1 MLKKVLSLLVCGI
14 MTVAMTPAFAMA
26 DGGSA
31 EREVSTLEELK
42 TALNETNVE
51 IKVNS
56 DIQLDGELNIAKD
69 KTITLN
75 LNGHKLSCQKGN
87 PKTKYAIDN
96 QGTLTIEDKS
106 AEANGTIS
114 SRGVSNN
121 GTLTMKGGVS
131 EAIDDGGGAGVW
143 NEGDFVMTGGELKVT
158 GKPVNNIAAT
168 PLVSAKADG
177 LGSKVPT
184 VRVSGGKF
192 TSKYTNINIRGGAAE
207 ISNVNLS
214 VTEKFWMAFKAE
226 KGADVTLNKVKIN
239 AVKGGCADAAGGK
252 VELNDCE
259 FTQTEMADWNSTTLA
274 ASNGGV
280 LTVNSGVYKGDATA
294 GYGAYIFNS
303 GGKINIKGGE
313 ITAKTVLKADKSTT
327 SDKSEIEVSGGK
339 FDGAIDIA
347 EGSDLTV
354 KGGTFKNAG
363 DALNAYLAEG
373 MEEVSTEEGT
383 FIMSSEHKK
392 IIDDLKAKVK
402 DSNDKLE
409 AANKEIEKLKAD
421 LEKEKTASKELQAK
435 LNEAEDNLKKANAK
449 VDELK
454 EEVEKEKA
462 ASKELREKLDKAEGE
477 LKEANAKVT
486 ELKGEVEKQKKDLA
500 DKEQELSEANKKV
513 NELQNQVAAEKKKA
527 EEAAEALKEAKA
539 EIDNIKKELQE
550 QKESVDKLQKEL
562 DKAGKDIAKV
572 KEELAEVQKQLEE
585 SNLKLGAAKKEAEEL
600 KTKLEAAEKKVAE
613 LEKEIKNKNEKS
625 TEAEKQL
632 ELAKKKEDALLK
644 KLLSLLSPSKIKAK
658 MSKGKVVIKWMP
670 VKDVKVDGYKV
681 YRSAKSKSG
690 YKEIA
695 KTGKTKVTIKKL
707 KKGKTYYFKI
717 KAYKKIAGKTVLSK
731 AGKTI
736 KVKIK

>member
-143 NEGDFVMTGGELKVT
+143 NEGDFVMTGGELKVS
-158 GKPVNNIAAT
+158 GKPVNNVAAT

-177 LGSKVPT
+177 PGSKVPT

-192 TSKYTNINIRGGAAE
+192 TSKYININIRDGAAE

-226 KGADVTLNKVKIN
+226 KCADVTLNKVKIN

-252 VELNDCE
+252 VELNYCE

-280 LTVNSGVYKGDATA
+280 LTVNSGVYKGDAAA

-454 EEVEKEKA
+454 EK
-462 ASKELREKLDKAEGE
+462 
-477 LKEANAKVT
+477 
-486 ELKGEVEKQKKDLA
+486 VEKQKKDLA
-500 DKEQELSEANKKV
+500 DKEQELSNANKKV
-513 NELQNQVAAEKKKA
+513 EELQNQVAAEKKKA

-539 EIDNIKKELQE
+539 EIDKIKKELQE
-550 QKESVDKLQKEL
+550 QQESVDKLQKEL
-562 DKAGKDIAKV
+562 DKAGKDITKV

-585 SNLKLGAAKKEAEEL
+585 SNLKLDAAKKEAEEL

-613 LEKEIKNKNEKS
+613 LEKEIKDKNEKS

-632 ELAKKKEDALLK
+632 ELAKKKEDALLR

>member
-56 DIQLDGELNIAKD
+56 DIQLDGGLNIAKD

-158 GKPVNNIAAT
+158 GKPVNNVAAT

-177 LGSKVPT
+177 QDSKAPT
-184 VRVSGGKF
+184 TRVSGGKF
-192 TSKYTNINIRGGAAE
+192 VSKYTNINIMDGTAE

-354 KGGTFKNAG
+354 KGGIFKNAG
-363 DALNAYLAEG
+363 DALNAYIAEG

-454 EEVEKEKA
+454 EK
-462 ASKELREKLDKAEGE
+462 
-477 LKEANAKVT
+477 
-486 ELKGEVEKQKKDLA
+486 VEKQKKDLA
-500 DKEQELSEANKKV
+500 DKEQELSNANKKV
-513 NELQNQVAAEKKKA
+513 EELQNQVAAEKKKA
-527 EEAAEALKEAKA
+527 EEAAEALKGAKA
-539 EIDNIKKELQE
+539 EIDKIKKELQE
-550 QKESVDKLQKEL
+550 QQESVDKLQKEL
-562 DKAGKDIAKV
+562 DKAGKDITKV

-585 SNLKLGAAKKEAEEL
+585 SNLKLDAAKKEAEEL

-613 LEKEIKNKNEKS
+613 LEKEIKDKNEKS

-632 ELAKKKEDALLK
+632 ELAKKKEDALLR

>member
-14 MTVAMTPAFAMA
+14 MTVSMTPAFVMA

-168 PLVSAKADG
+168 PLVSAKADDP
-177 LGSKVPT
+177 GSKVPT

-192 TSKYTNINIRGGAAE
+192 TSKYTNINIRDGAAE

-421 LEKEKTASKELQAK
+421 LEKEKTISKNLQAK
-435 LNEAEDNLKKANAK
+435 LNE
-449 VDELK
+449 
-454 EEVEKEKA
+454 
-462 ASKELREKLDKAEGE
+462 AEGE

-500 DKEQELSEANKKV
+500 DKEQELSKANRKV
-513 NELQNQVAAEKKKA
+513 EELQNQVAAEKKKA

-539 EIDNIKKELQE
+539 EIDKIKKELQE

-585 SNLKLGAAKKEAEEL
+585 SNLKLDAAKKEAEEL

-613 LEKEIKNKNEKS
+613 LEKEIKDKNEKS

>member
-192 TSKYTNINIRGGAAE
+192 TSKYTNINIMDGTAE

-313 ITAKTVLKADKSTT
+313 NNFVGHIGGDDFVGIVEGENFEEVCQNIIIEFDNKVKHYFDEKDLLNGFLEVENRKGTIEEFPLTTVSIGAVEVKEGKFKNPLEIGEAGASVKHLAKTICGST
-327 SDKSEIEVSGGK
+327 
-339 FDGAIDIA
+339 
-347 EGSDLTV
+347 
-354 KGGTFKNAG
+354 
-363 DALNAYLAEG
+363 Y
-373 MEEVSTEEGT
+373 
-383 FIMSSEHKK
+383 
-392 IIDDLKAKVK
+392 
-402 DSNDKLE
+402 
-409 AANKEIEKLKAD
+409 
-421 LEKEKTASKELQAK
+421 
-435 LNEAEDNLKKANAK
+435 
-449 VDELK
+449 
-454 EEVEKEKA
+454 
-462 ASKELREKLDKAEGE
+462 
-477 LKEANAKVT
+477 
-486 ELKGEVEKQKKDLA
+486 
-500 DKEQELSEANKKV
+500 
-513 NELQNQVAAEKKKA
+513 
-527 EEAAEALKEAKA
+527 
-539 EIDNIKKELQE
+539 
-550 QKESVDKLQKEL
+550 
-562 DKAGKDIAKV
+562 
-572 KEELAEVQKQLEE
+572 
-585 SNLKLGAAKKEAEEL
+585 
-600 KTKLEAAEKKVAE
+600 
-613 LEKEIKNKNEKS
+613 
-625 TEAEKQL
+625 
-632 ELAKKKEDALLK
+632 
-644 KLLSLLSPSKIKAK
+644 
-658 MSKGKVVIKWMP
+658 VIN
-670 VKDVKVDGYKV
+670 
-681 YRSAKSKSG
+681 RRNN
-690 YKEIA
+690 
-695 KTGKTKVTIKKL
+695 
-707 KKGKTYYFKI
+707 
-717 KAYKKIAGKTVLSK
+717 
-731 AGKTI
+731 
-736 KVKIK
+736 

>member
-14 MTVAMTPAFAMA
+14 MTVAMTPAFVMA

-158 GKPVNNIAAT
+158 GKPVNNVAAT

-177 LGSKVPT
+177 PGSKVPT

-192 TSKYTNINIRGGAAE
+192 TSKYTNINIRDGAAE

-214 VTEKFWMAFKAE
+214 VTEKFWIAFKAE

-280 LTVNSGVYKGDATA
+280 LTVNSGVYKGDAAA

-383 FIMSSEHKK
+383 FIISSEHKK

-454 EEVEKEKA
+454 EK
-462 ASKELREKLDKAEGE
+462 
-477 LKEANAKVT
+477 
-486 ELKGEVEKQKKDLA
+486 VEKQKKDLA
-500 DKEQELSEANKKV
+500 DKEQELSNANKKV
-513 NELQNQVAAEKKKA
+513 EELQNQVAAEKKKA

-539 EIDNIKKELQE
+539 EIDKIKKELQE
-550 QKESVDKLQKEL
+550 QQESVDKLQKEL
-562 DKAGKDIAKV
+562 DKAGKDITKV

-585 SNLKLGAAKKEAEEL
+585 SNLKLDAAKKQAEEL

-613 LEKEIKNKNEKS
+613 LEKEIKDKNEKS

-632 ELAKKKEDALLK
+632 ELAKKKEDALLR

>member
-1 MLKKVLSLLVCGI
+1 MLKRILSLLVCGI
-14 MTVAMTPAFAMA
+14 MTVAMTPALAMA
-26 DGGSA
+26 DGESA
-31 EREVSTLEELK
+31 DRGVSTLDELK
-42 TALNETNVE
+42 TALNETNIE
-51 IKVNS
+51 IKVDN
-56 DIQLDGELNIAKD
+56 DIQIDNTLSIAKD
-69 KTITLN
+69 KTIILN
-75 LNGHKLSCQKGN
+75 LNGHKLACQKGN
-87 PKTKYAIDN
+87 PKSKYAIDN

-121 GTLTMKGGVS
+121 GTLTMKGGIL

-143 NEGDFVMTGGELKVT
+143 NEGDFVMTGGELKVS
-158 GKPVNNIAAT
+158 GKPLNNIAAT
-168 PLVSAKADG
+168 PLVSAKADSQD
-177 LGSKVPT
+177 SKAPT
-184 VRVSGGKF
+184 TRVSGGKF
-192 TSKYTNINIRGGAAE
+192 VSKYTNINIMDGTAE

-214 VTEKFWMAFKAE
+214 VTEKFWMAFKA
-226 KGADVTLNKVKIN
+226 GAGANVTLNKVKIN

-449 VDELK
+449 V
-454 EEVEKEKA
+454 
-462 ASKELREKLDKAEGE
+462 
-477 LKEANAKVT
+477 T

-500 DKEQELSEANKKV
+500 DKEQELSKANRKV
-513 NELQNQVAAEKKKA
+513 EELQNQVAAEKKKA

-550 QKESVDKLQKEL
+550 QQESVDKLQKEL
-562 DKAGKDIAKV
+562 DKAGKDITKV

-585 SNLKLGAAKKEAEEL
+585 SNLKLDAAKKEAEEL

-613 LEKEIKNKNEKS
+613 LEKEIKDKNEKS

>member
-14 MTVAMTPAFAMA
+14 MTVAMTPAFVMA

-56 DIQLDGELNIAKD
+56 DIQLDGKLNIAKD

-168 PLVSAKADG
+168 PLVSAKADDP
-177 LGSKVPT
+177 GSKVPT

-192 TSKYTNINIRGGAAE
+192 TSKYININIRDGAAE

-226 KGADVTLNKVKIN
+226 KCADVTLNKVKIN

-280 LTVNSGVYKGDATA
+280 LTVNSGVYKGDAAA

-454 EEVEKEKA
+454 EEVETEKA
-462 ASKELREKLDKAEGE
+462 ASKELQAKLNEAEDN
-477 LKEANAKVT
+477 LKKANAR
-486 ELKGEVEKQKKDLA
+486 
-500 DKEQELSEANKKV
+500 SM
-513 NELQNQVAAEKKKA
+513 
-527 EEAAEALKEAKA
+527 
-539 EIDNIKKELQE
+539 
-550 QKESVDKLQKEL
+550 
-562 DKAGKDIAKV
+562 
-572 KEELAEVQKQLEE
+572 
-585 SNLKLGAAKKEAEEL
+585 NLKRK
-600 KTKLEAAEKKVAE
+600 
-613 LEKEIKNKNEKS
+613 
-625 TEAEKQL
+625 
-632 ELAKKKEDALLK
+632 
-644 KLLSLLSPSKIKAK
+644 
-658 MSKGKVVIKWMP
+658 
-670 VKDVKVDGYKV
+670 
-681 YRSAKSKSG
+681 
-690 YKEIA
+690 
-695 KTGKTKVTIKKL
+695 
-707 KKGKTYYFKI
+707 
-717 KAYKKIAGKTVLSK
+717 
-731 AGKTI
+731 
-736 KVKIK
+736 

>member
-14 MTVAMTPAFAMA
+14 MTVAMTPAFVMA

-168 PLVSAKADG
+168 PLVSAKADDP
-177 LGSKVPT
+177 GSKVPT

-192 TSKYTNINIRGGAAE
+192 TSKYININIRDGAAE

-409 AANKEIEKLKAD
+409 A
-421 LEKEKTASKELQAK
+421 
-435 LNEAEDNLKKANAK
+435 
-449 VDELK
+449 
-454 EEVEKEKA
+454 
-462 ASKELREKLDKAEGE
+462 
-477 LKEANAKVT
+477 
-486 ELKGEVEKQKKDLA
+486 
-500 DKEQELSEANKKV
+500 
-513 NELQNQVAAEKKKA
+513 
-527 EEAAEALKEAKA
+527 
-539 EIDNIKKELQE
+539 
-550 QKESVDKLQKEL
+550 
-562 DKAGKDIAKV
+562 
-572 KEELAEVQKQLEE
+572 
-585 SNLKLGAAKKEAEEL
+585 
-600 KTKLEAAEKKVAE
+600 
-613 LEKEIKNKNEKS
+613 
-625 TEAEKQL
+625 
-632 ELAKKKEDALLK
+632 
-644 KLLSLLSPSKIKAK
+644 
-658 MSKGKVVIKWMP
+658 
-670 VKDVKVDGYKV
+670 
-681 YRSAKSKSG
+681 
-690 YKEIA
+690 
-695 KTGKTKVTIKKL
+695 
-707 KKGKTYYFKI
+707 
-717 KAYKKIAGKTVLSK
+717 
-731 AGKTI
+731 
-736 KVKIK
+736 

>member
-14 MTVAMTPAFAMA
+14 MTVAMTPAFVMA

-56 DIQLDGELNIAKD
+56 DIQLDGKLNIAKD

-168 PLVSAKADG
+168 PLVSAKADDP
-177 LGSKVPT
+177 GSKVPT

-192 TSKYTNINIRGGAAE
+192 TSKYTNINIRDGAAE

-313 ITAKTVLKADKSTT
+313 IIAKTVLKADKSTT

-449 VDELK
+449 V
-454 EEVEKEKA
+454 
-462 ASKELREKLDKAEGE
+462 
-477 LKEANAKVT
+477 T

-500 DKEQELSEANKKV
+500 DKEQELSKANRKV
-513 NELQNQVAAEKKKA
+513 EELQDQVTAEKKKA
-527 EEAAEALKEAKA
+527 EETAEALKGAKA
-539 EIDNIKKELQE
+539 EIDKIKKELKE

-572 KEELAEVQKQLEE
+572 NEELAEAQKQLEE
-585 SNLKLGAAKKEAEEL
+585 SNLKLDAAKKQAEEL

-613 LEKEIKNKNEKS
+613 LEKEIKDKNEKS

-632 ELAKKKEDALLK
+632 ELAKKKEDALVK

-658 MSKGKVVIKWMP
+658 MSKGKVAIKWMP

>member
-1 MLKKVLSLLVCGI
+1 MLKRILSLLVCGI
-14 MTVAMTPAFAMA
+14 MTVAMTPALAMA
-26 DGGSA
+26 DGESA
-31 EREVSTLEELK
+31 DRGVSTLDELK
-42 TALNETNVE
+42 TALNETNIE

-56 DIQLDGELNIAKD
+56 DIQLDGGLNIAKD

-158 GKPVNNIAAT
+158 GKPVNNVAAT

-177 LGSKVPT
+177 PGSKVPT

-192 TSKYTNINIRGGAAE
+192 TSKYTNINIRDGAAE

-239 AVKGGCADAAGGK
+239 AVKGGCADAAGGN

-409 AANKEIEKLKAD
+409 AANKEIKKLKAD

-454 EEVEKEKA
+454 EK
-462 ASKELREKLDKAEGE
+462 
-477 LKEANAKVT
+477 
-486 ELKGEVEKQKKDLA
+486 VEKQKKDLA
-500 DKEQELSEANKKV
+500 DKEQELSNANKKV
-513 NELQNQVAAEKKKA
+513 EELQNQVAAEKKKA
-527 EEAAEALKEAKA
+527 EEAAEALKGAKA
-539 EIDNIKKELQE
+539 EIDKIKKELKE

-585 SNLKLGAAKKEAEEL
+585 SNLKLDAAKKEAEEL
-600 KTKLEAAEKKVAE
+600 KTKLETAEKKVAE
-613 LEKEIKNKNEKS
+613 LEKEIKDKNEKS

>member
-1 MLKKVLSLLVCGI
+1 MLKRILSLLVCGI
-14 MTVAMTPAFAMA
+14 MTVAMTPALAMA
-26 DGGSA
+26 DGESA
-31 EREVSTLEELK
+31 DRGVSTLDELK
-42 TALNETNVE
+42 TALNETNIE
-51 IKVNS
+51 IKVDN
-56 DIQLDGELNIAKD
+56 DIQIDNTLSIAKD
-69 KTITLN
+69 KTIILN

-87 PKTKYAIDN
+87 PKSKYAIDN

-114 SRGVSNN
+114 SRGVSNS
-121 GTLTMKGGVS
+121 GTLTMKGGIL

-143 NEGDFVMTGGELKVT
+143 NEGDFVMTGGELKVS
-158 GKPVNNIAAT
+158 GKPLNNIAAT

-177 LGSKVPT
+177 QDSKAPT
-184 VRVSGGKF
+184 TRVSGGKF
-192 TSKYTNINIRGGAAE
+192 VSKYTNINIMDGTAE

-214 VTEKFWMAFKAE
+214 VTEKFWMAFKAGA
-226 KGADVTLNKVKIN
+226 GADVTLNKVKIN

-409 AANKEIEKLKAD
+409 AANKEIEKLQAD

-454 EEVEKEKA
+454 EEVEK
-462 ASKELREKLDKAEGE
+462 
-477 LKEANAKVT
+477 
-486 ELKGEVEKQKKDLA
+486 QKKDLA
-500 DKEQELSEANKKV
+500 DKEKDLIEANKKV
-513 NELQNQVAAEKKKA
+513 KELQDQVTAEKKKA
-527 EEAAEALKEAKA
+527 EETAEALKGAKA
-539 EIDNIKKELQE
+539 EIDKIKKELKE

-585 SNLKLGAAKKEAEEL
+585 SNLKLDAAKKEAEEL

-613 LEKEIKNKNEKS
+613 LEKEIKDKNEKS

-658 MSKGKVVIKWMP
+658 MSKGKVAIKWMP

>member
-143 NEGDFVMTGGELKVT
+143 NEGDFVMTGGELKVS
-158 GKPVNNIAAT
+158 GKPVNNVAAT

-177 LGSKVPT
+177 PGSKVPT

-192 TSKYTNINIRGGAAE
+192 TSKYININIRDGAAE

-226 KGADVTLNKVKIN
+226 KCADVTLNKVKIN

-252 VELNDCE
+252 VELNYCE

-280 LTVNSGVYKGDATA
+280 LTVNSGVYKGDAAA

-454 EEVEKEKA
+454 EK
-462 ASKELREKLDKAEGE
+462 
-477 LKEANAKVT
+477 
-486 ELKGEVEKQKKDLA
+486 VEKQKKDLA
-500 DKEQELSEANKKV
+500 DKEQELSNANKKV
-513 NELQNQVAAEKKKA
+513 EELQNQVAAEKKKA

-539 EIDNIKKELQE
+539 EIDKIKKELQE
-550 QKESVDKLQKEL
+550 QQESVDKLQKEL
-562 DKAGKDIAKV
+562 DKAGKDITKV

-585 SNLKLGAAKKEAEEL
+585 SNLKLDAAKKEAEEL
-600 KTKLEAAEKKVAE
+600 KTKLKAAEKKVAE
-613 LEKEIKNKNEKS
+613 LEKEIKDKNEKS

-632 ELAKKKEDALLK
+632 ELAKKKEDALLR